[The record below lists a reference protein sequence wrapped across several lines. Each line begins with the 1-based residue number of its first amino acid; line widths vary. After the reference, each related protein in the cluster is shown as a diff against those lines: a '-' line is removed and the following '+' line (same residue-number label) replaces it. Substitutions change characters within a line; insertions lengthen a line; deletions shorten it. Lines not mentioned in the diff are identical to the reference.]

1 MEEQLLQ
8 PVTYGSV
15 IYLSTESNLNSF
27 MFSDGFMDKS
37 VKLKSFESICGVDYY
52 DFSFSLF
59 MVLPFSSIQSFEHQA
74 NVIQEWRKKL
84 IDNNDNKL
92 EKRRE
97 AIQEM
102 WNKLESEYQFNL
114 GVIQKSYNAS
124 ICFASSN
131 FMLLHI
137 NSLKFLTLYQ
147 DDNNNL
153 FLQLTENPDECC
165 FFNFDP
171 SLKLQ
176 RGRSDNFVYEDEIVY
191 IACAKKYSGKS
202 PYLSIIQNDTII
214 GLIDS
219 KENWK
224 VNIYEQ
230 PFKESTYMRVGSCVW
245 ILSSEM
251 PLFFTCQRPED
262 PYYQMYLT
270 TKNPNLAKE
279 KKGILYEWYQNDK
292 KDIKEQFLNQ
302 PRELL
307 LDGLQ
312 ILLTLIKTP
321 KIGQSD
327 ELSPFGLWKI
337 ESNNVKLGGELKWD
351 QTYRL
356 KNIITGCYLSVQ
368 GTPSNERL
376 MAYNRANTSS
386 KNADFSCT
394 EFRFVPIDNLI
405 QYKGKT
411 KSIQKISKDAFFMI
425 QHAKTGL
432 WVSLNQNEGIQ
443 QPNLLDYVKDIN
455 TYRFREASLQ
465 QVWETYCV
473 TASQKLLIKFAEY
486 PKSDL
491 ERQQFDFLFER
502 VKEMIQF
509 LSEFLTNSQVGNMS
523 LDQEP
528 LQVCRGR
535 QDRFKEQYS
544 LGLLCWLLIEIF
556 PTLDEFELYQI
567 NPDDGSKWTLK
578 RRKGHSKI
586 QNTSIKQETEIIK
599 KRYEICQL
607 GYQLL
612 SISATRNQENQQFI
626 LKFLTN
632 LSNHI
637 GFGSF
642 VTQSLKQCFRDNKE
656 ILEDLHR
663 QKINEVAQNQY
674 QDIFQA
680 MAHRL
685 KQFEPYY
692 KVEILQL
699 LSAFTS
705 QEHQS
710 IYINQ
715 EKIFQAIV
723 ENKNFLFGHLMR
735 IDYLEDNLLVEYRV
749 FVEREY
755 ESKQLKIQE
764 FFQKPQE
771 QQRLNFDNKFID
783 LRIQQYFLEQ
793 LRLYG
798 KLCQNRNYACVKNLQ
813 ELLPRKALLY
823 YLGIPI
829 DDEIKAILCQL
840 ILNLYIDQEPRSIIN
855 KPSFVRVL
863 NYSNQSGKDDI
874 TDRFIEI
881 NLTNDIQGTYLI
893 RKWLL
898 EYLKDKIEYLDDAN
912 INEDKTEKIY
922 NELTYEV
929 IRCLSLMVKFGLFSK
944 HANQLLQS
952 TLKLNNQNG
961 NVNDLSNDLKN
972 LVCYLAKLLE
982 YDHNYFQ
989 ELKTNQIKRSYMEQ
1003 KEDLKYMINLNIFQK
1018 AKVEEEEEEQGTSQK
1033 EQDFSQSFPFLKRYT
1048 SLFKLIKYF
1057 TTKTCKFQ
1065 KQSKFFILI
1074 KKQICGI
1081 FQTLLEWREDIQIG
1095 KAINWFQ
1102 TNYMNIEDEKI
1113 ADEKIAD
1120 EIMPNFSVDPGKYKN
1135 DDENIH
1141 PDEEI
1146 QDFDYILERPF
1157 VEVLILAFYFAQDP
1171 DLQNSVV
1178 NLLYKRFT
1186 QRKKLLLNLKKVSLV
1201 QADNNSYKLL
1211 STLVNDIKNQIS
1223 YSQSWL
1229 QIIESNVYDE
1239 KAEEALHQ
1247 TVQKFDQIL
1256 KEFEQ
1261 KCDAESFNIKQKIFK
1276 HLGGHKLILKFLESG
1291 IRVIYSKIKYF
1302 HISSE
1307 EEKEQINQAITPG
1320 MNKAKFLP
1328 PLKLEQKKSEL
1339 GVIENSDQYSY
1350 RKQFI
1355 QYVIKVFTTCHQ
1367 ILSKFAEG
1375 NKSNQNSIYKIY
1387 VTLLDKPVRIN
1398 IGQVAFLKSLYN
1410 NNVDLCLKPQDLCF
1424 DYVQHLINDHGHQ
1437 YEFLE
1442 VILVFLKASKET
1454 DTQKIQVAIMSKI
1467 LSNYNYFDPTKTI
1480 IPKRD
1485 LPLFYED
1492 KNQEERQ
1499 LMFRKKFIQLVS
1511 GCIESEIS
1519 VNFIVQLQENLS
1531 VRQLLQ
1537 MLLHDTKSSTGSLLM
1552 KEQIFS
1558 ILKIYFEKIDKAL
1571 QDFQKCCT
1579 EFTKLLQTVSQKMQ
1593 QPSISK
1599 DDQSFIALQIVK
1611 LVNVYFMNFLK
1622 DIGMISLKMLAQDQS
1637 IQKEKFIFQ
1646 FAQQL
1651 VNALHKFDKLPIYK
1665 AGFMELS
1672 NNFSLEIAEDYFQQ
1686 PENIFQEIQNNK
1698 NNNQPLIVQEQDSE
1712 QLEKSSSYQSWNNF
1726 IKKIIRSH
1734 SVKKAVLSERIKFK
1748 EVILNVQDIFEKP
1761 KETMDIRLKDL
1772 IISRDDIIVKLL
1784 NYIEH
1789 WKVRNASRHTVIFII
1804 KSIRALLE
1812 IKNEKQL
1819 IKMQI
1824 HLDSLKATQI
1834 ALRLY
1839 WSDKVTEDLYIYQL
1853 IKWIISLLEGG
1864 NKVIQMSILNL
1875 LKNNSD
1881 SEAFFLKI
1889 YTILTEYMASMRKIR
1904 KKDDQKKIRK
1914 RKFIAKTL
1922 QVIQLLCEGHNNDLQ
1937 NYLRQQTNSKVSYD
1951 IVSLMVKLVISNRIS
1966 DATYESL
1973 VQCLDTLTEVV
1984 QGPCKENQ
1992 VVIVTSKFVSWS
2004 VDLLKEDLKLFEQN
2018 KIDIQQVKLKRLKLK
2033 CTNTLLSL
2041 MELQEDNDEI
2051 MNLLI
2056 RSIPITVLVNEL
2068 AKFYMLY
2075 TSIFKKEYVVECF
2088 KTYQDE
2094 SEGYELKKKN
2104 ECIIEYGFNLFIII
2118 NILMLKNKKS
2128 QEADLEEIRKL
2139 IDEYQYV
2146 NKKSNQGLEGLL
2158 DLKINLD
2165 LNIKINLPFGQ
2176 VEDEESNELKKAQE
2190 MKKAQKDAY
2199 KFFSENTVFIEI
2211 ARDDQLHRIYFPL
2224 LPQCKMLSKE
2234 SRTDFC
2240 EQVDHSSIRDKLVY
2254 LMTSADQMRK
2264 VMEHEELL
2272 RNLFKRLKV
2281 VELIATHKLL
2291 WEQLAFITN
2300 VIINLVILCSYGS
2313 YAYTDTLPTPFPIS
2327 FNGIKFSLDWVLQ
2340 NQQYY
2345 DSTQPDSDLLWEARL
2360 NQPRLFYVSDF
2371 TWTNT
2376 LIVILGYLN
2385 LGFSLLVITFFA
2397 IKKAPLLITDMWV
2410 EFLSKPMGC
2419 IERTIMSIVMIVRSF
2434 INCLVDFDFAY
2445 FCGYMACIIVGLII
2459 HPFAFVLLLADFLRI
2474 STLKIV
2480 IKAIWISKIQMG
2492 LSFLVFLLVEY
2503 YFAVI
2508 GYLFFWD
2515 QYQDQSCQIMWRCFL
2530 QTFDQTFKNGGAIG
2544 DYLTDTQLQS
2554 PSGSQLPINYSL
2566 TPYQQDRFIYRF
2578 VFDVLFKFILVFLII
2593 NMVAGIIIDTFGALK
2608 DEMLEKQSNLEDYCF
2623 ICGIQSEKLDKS
2635 TQYGHY
2641 SHIKKNHHMWNY
2653 VYYKVYLFF
2662 KPKNDLSGNETYVKR
2677 LMINNEIDWFP
2688 VKKAIGFTDED
2699 EEDEEQNEDNLQI
2712 IEETYQEVQELEQL
2726 ALSTNQKLKIFI

>member
-27 MFSDGFMDKS
+27 MFSDGFMDTS

-84 IDNNDNKL
+84 IDNNENKL

-114 GVIQKSYNAS
+114 GVIQKSYNSS

-202 PYLSIIQNDTII
+202 PYLSVIQNDTII

-230 PFKESTYMRVGSCVW
+230 PYKESTYMRVGSCVW

-262 PYYQMYLT
+262 PYYQLYLT
-270 TKNPNLAKE
+270 TKNPNLTKE
-279 KKGILYEWYQNDK
+279 KKGILYEWQQNDK

-312 ILLTLIKTP
+312 ILLTLIKEP

-337 ESNNVKLGGELKWD
+337 ESNDVKIGGELKWD

-368 GTPSNERL
+368 GAPQNMRL
-376 MAYNRANTSS
+376 IPYNRQSNSS
-386 KNADFSCT
+386 KNLDFSCT
-394 EFRFVPIDNLI
+394 EFKFVPIDNLI

-443 QPNLLDYVKDIN
+443 QPYLLGYIKDIN

-465 QVWETYCV
+465 QVWETYFI
-473 TASQKLLIKFAEY
+473 TASQKLLIKFVEY
-486 PKSDL
+486 PRSDL

-509 LSEFLTNSQVGNMS
+509 QSEFLTNSQVANMS

-556 PTLDEFELYQI
+556 PTFDEFELYQI
-567 NPDDGSKWTLK
+567 NPDHGSKWTLK

-586 QNTSIKQETEIIK
+586 QNTSIKQESEIIK

-607 GYQLL
+607 GYKLL
-612 SISATRNQENQQFI
+612 SISATRNHENQQFI

-642 VTQSLKQCFRDNKE
+642 VTQSLKLCFRDNKD

-663 QKINEVAQNQY
+663 QKINEIAQNQY

-685 KQFEPYY
+685 KLFEPYY

-705 QEHQS
+705 QENQS

-715 EKIFQAIV
+715 EKIFSAIV

-735 IDYLEDNLLVEYRV
+735 IDYLENNLLVEYRV

-755 ESKQLKIQE
+755 ESKQLQIQE
-764 FFQKPQE
+764 FFLKPQE
-771 QQRLNFDNKFID
+771 FQKFNDNKFIEI
-783 LRIQQYFLEQ
+783 RIQQYFLEQ
-793 LRLYG
+793 LRLYA

-823 YLGIPI
+823 YLETPI

-863 NYSNQSGKDDI
+863 NYNNQSGKDDI

-881 NLTNDIQGTYLI
+881 NLTNDIQGTYAI

-898 EYLKDKIEYLDDAN
+898 KYLKDKIEYLDDQI
-912 INEDKTEKIY
+912 INEDKSINIY

-944 HANQLLQS
+944 HANQLLR
-952 TLKLNNQNG
+952 TTLNNQNKEL
-961 NVNDLSNDLKN
+961 NDLDKDLKD

-989 ELKTNQIKRSYMEQ
+989 ELKINQIKRSYMEE

-1033 EQDFSQSFPFLKRYT
+1033 EQDLSQSFPFLKRYT

-1065 KQSKFFILI
+1065 QQSKFFILI
-1074 KKQICGI
+1074 KKQICAI

-1102 TNYMNIEDEKI
+1102 KNQNDYSKIDDEKSV
-1113 ADEKIAD
+1113 DQ
-1120 EIMPNFSVDPGKYKN
+1120 IMPNFSVDPGKFKK

-1141 PDEEI
+1141 PEEEI

-1178 NLLYKRFT
+1178 NLIYKRFT

-1201 QADNNSYKLL
+1201 QADNNSYKAL

-1229 QIIESNVYDE
+1229 QIIESNLYDE

-1256 KEFEQ
+1256 QEFEQ
-1261 KCDAESFNIKQKIFK
+1261 KCDSESFIIKQKIFK
-1276 HLGGHKLILKFLESG
+1276 HLGGHKLILKFLEAG

-1307 EEKEQINQAITPG
+1307 EEKEQQNSAITSG
-1320 MNKAKFLP
+1320 MNKARNLP
-1328 PLKLEQKKSEL
+1328 PLILEQKKPESKI
-1339 GVIENSDQYSY
+1339 VENSDQYSY

-1355 QYVIKVFTTCHQ
+1355 QYVIKVFTTCHK

-1398 IGQVAFLKSLYN
+1398 IGQVSFLQSLYK
-1410 NNVDLCLKPQDLCF
+1410 NNVDLCLKPQDYCF

-1437 YEFLE
+1437 HEFLE
-1442 VILVFLKASKET
+1442 ILLVFLKASKET
-1454 DTQKIQVAIMSKI
+1454 DSQKIQIAIISKI
-1467 LSNYNYFDPTKTI
+1467 LSNYSFFDPTKTV
-1480 IPKRD
+1480 IPKKD
-1485 LPLFYED
+1485 LPVFYEE
-1492 KNQEERQ
+1492 KGQEERQ

-1511 GCIESEIS
+1511 GCIGGDIS
-1519 VNFIVQLQENLS
+1519 VNLIVQLQENLS

-1537 MLLHDTKSSTGSLLM
+1537 MLLNDTKSQTGSLAI

-1571 QDFQKCCT
+1571 HDFQKCCA
-1579 EFTKLLQTVSQKMQ
+1579 EFTKLLQTVSLKMQ
-1593 QPSISK
+1593 SARISNE
-1599 DDQSFIALQIVK
+1599 DQQFIALYIVK
-1611 LVNVYFMNFLK
+1611 LVNVYFVNFLK

-1651 VNALHKFDKLPIYK
+1651 VNSLHKFDKLIIYK

-1672 NNFSLEIAEDYFQQ
+1672 NNFNLEISENYFDTQD
-1686 PENIFQEIQNNK
+1686 NIDQEIY
-1698 NNNQPLIVQEQDSE
+1698 NNQQQAQVIVEQDSE
-1712 QLEKSSSYQSWNNF
+1712 QQDNSSSFQSWNNF
-1726 IKKIIRSH
+1726 LKQLIRSQ
-1734 SVKKAVLSERIKFK
+1734 SIKKAVLNERIKFK

-1784 NYIEH
+1784 SYIEH
-1789 WKVRNASRHTVIFII
+1789 WKERKASRHTVIFII

-1819 IKMQI
+1819 VKMQV

-1853 IKWIISLLEGG
+1853 IKWIIALLEGG

-1875 LKNNSD
+1875 MKMNSD

-1889 YTILTEYMASMRKIR
+1889 YTILTEYMVSMRKVR

-1922 QVIQLLCEGHNNDLQ
+1922 QVIQLLCEGHNNELQ

-1951 IVSLMVKLVISNRIS
+1951 IVLLMVKLVISNRIS

-2018 KIDIQQVKLKRLKLK
+2018 KIDIPQVKLKRLKLK

-2041 MELQEDNDEI
+2041 MELQEENDEI
-2051 MNLLI
+2051 MNLLM
-2056 RSIPITVLVNEL
+2056 RSIPVTVLINEL
-2068 AKFYMLY
+2068 AKFYLLY
-2075 TSIFKKEYVVECF
+2075 TSIYKKEYVVECF
-2088 KTYQDE
+2088 KTYLDE
-2094 SEGYELKKKN
+2094 NDGFENKKKN

-2128 QEADLEEIRKL
+2128 QESDLEEIRKL
-2139 IDEYQYV
+2139 IEEYQFV
-2146 NKKSNQGLEGLL
+2146 KKKSNQGLEGLL

-2211 ARDDQLHRIYFPL
+2211 ARDEQLHRIYFPL

-2234 SRTDFC
+2234 SRKDFC

-2300 VIINLVILCSYGS
+2300 VIINLVILCSYGN
-2313 YAYTDTLPTPFPIS
+2313 YAYSDYLPTPFPIS
-2327 FNGIKFSLDWVLQ
+2327 FNGIQFTLDWVVK
-2340 NQQYY
+2340 NQFYY
-2345 DSTQPDSDLLWEARL
+2345 DTTQPDSDLLWHARL

-2419 IERTIMSIVMIVRSF
+2419 LERTIMSIVMIARSF

-2445 FCGYMACIIVGLII
+2445 FCGYMACIIVGLVI

-2474 STLKIV
+2474 ATLKIV
-2480 IKAIWISKIQMG
+2480 IKAIWISKTQMG
-2492 LSFLVFLLVEY
+2492 LSFLVFLLIEY

-2544 DYLTDTQLQS
+2544 DYLADTQLQN
-2554 PSGSQLPINYSL
+2554 PAGSQLPINYQLDSD
-2566 TPYQQDRFIYRF
+2566 QQNRFIYRF
-2578 VFDVLFKFILVFLII
+2578 IFDVLFKFILVFLII

-2699 EEDEEQNEDNLQI
+2699 EEDEEQDEDNLQL
-2712 IEETYQEVQELEQL
+2712 IEETYQEVQELEQQ
-2726 ALSTNQKLKIFI
+2726 ALSTNQKLKMFI